1 VVYTYKFNL
10 AHKGNL
16 TKIHILYVKDQVIQ
30 DKIFSQSSEK
40 KKKKL
45 TNTLRIKTTYQN
57 TSFIFLYFSLFHNSL

>member
-45 TNTLRIKTTYQN
+45 NN
-57 TSFIFLYFSLFHNSL
+57 FLKI